1 MNGYI
6 WLGIGICITQSA
18 MFSGLNLAVFSVSR
32 LRLEAAAHA
41 GDRNAA
47 RVLRF
52 RRDANFT
59 LATILWGNVSVNV
72 LLTILADSV
81 LAGASAFV
89 FSTVLITFLGEIFP
103 QAYFA
108 RNALRMA
115 ALLTP
120 WLRAYQVLLWLV
132 AKPTAKMLDAWVGPE
147 SIPWFRERELRDV
160 LQQHTRVGG
169 TELSSLEATGAI
181 NFLALDDIAIA
192 GEGEPVDPRSIVPL
206 PVRDHRP
213 VMPGFARSA
222 DDPFLRQLE
231 SSGKKWVIVTDEAG
245 QPRAVLDAH
254 RFLRGALFSGEAFH
268 PDAYWHR
275 PILVTDPRATLGE
288 VIVRMRVQPHN
299 AEDDVIDEDLVL
311 LWTTTD
317 KRIIT
322 GSDLLGRL
330 LRGIVKRE
338 VKPGPL

>member
-1 MNGYI
+1 M
-6 WLGIGICITQSA
+6 L
-18 MFSGLNLAVFSVSR
+18 SGLNLAVFSASR
-32 LRLEAAAHA
+32 LRLEAAAHT
-41 GDRNAA
+41 GDRDAA
-47 RVLRF
+47 RVLQL

-81 LAGASAFV
+81 LAGAAAFV
-89 FSTVLITFLGEIFP
+89 FSTVLITFLGEILP

-120 WLRAYQVLLWLV
+120 WLRAYQALLWAV

-160 LQQHTRVGG
+160 LQQHARVGG
-169 TELSSLEATGAI
+169 TELSPLEATGAI
-181 NFLALDDIAIA
+181 NFLALDDIAVA
-192 GEGEPVDPRSIVPL
+192 GEGEPVDPRSMVSL
-206 PVRDHRP
+206 PVRDRRP
-213 VMPGFARSA
+213 VMPEFARSA
-222 DDPFLRQLE
+222 DDPFLRQLN
-231 SSGKKWVIVTDEAG
+231 SSGKKWVIVIDETG
-245 QPRAVLDAH
+245 QPHAALDAH
-254 RFLRGALFSGEAFH
+254 RFLRGALFAGETFRA
-268 PDAYWHR
+268 DAYWHR
-275 PILVTDPRATLGE
+275 PILVTDPRATVGE
-288 VIVRMRVQPHN
+288 VISRFRVQPLN
-299 AEDDVIDEDLVL
+299 TEDDVIDEDVVL
-311 LWTTTD
+311 FWTPAD

-338 VKPGPL
+338 VKPGPFRIGNPQERA